1 MYEIHVPEKTYVTGD
16 SNVANFPVVPN
27 TVLHFAVR
35 STTVLLAIASTDG
48 AAPGAVTHLPIID
61 MLCLLIIVWRT
72 FFIQRLSE
80 RYHRSLATLDRHS
93 RGGDTC

>member
-27 TVLHFAVR
+27 TVLHFAV
-35 STTVLLAIASTDG
+35 TTVWLAIASPDG